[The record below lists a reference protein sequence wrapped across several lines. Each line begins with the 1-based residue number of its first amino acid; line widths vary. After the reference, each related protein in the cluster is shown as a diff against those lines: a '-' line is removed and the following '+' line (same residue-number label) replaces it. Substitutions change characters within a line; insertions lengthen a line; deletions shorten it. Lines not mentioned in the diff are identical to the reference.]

1 MAASGKTYKLE
12 QETQDKL
19 QSICEETGLTWDA
32 TFRTLA
38 DLYAQQKAAEAL
50 PGRKTEITEV
60 QSLLKRL
67 SEAFTHSWEINAD
80 TDERIRMEYSQR
92 MATQEEAIN
101 SLNEKT
107 AAAEAAAKMAK
118 DDLGV
123 ANKEL
128 ESLRK
133 QNVDLQT
140 ELDRTQSAATEAAK
154 ASAEALADK
163 VKLNEY
169 MQQQM
174 AGMKEKVDSV
184 AELESQISAMKE
196 ELSTAADKRK
206 SLSDDLERA
215 NREIEDL
222 KAKLDEQKDK
232 MTELKGRY
240 DERMDLAAQ
249 KAANDLRDAVLKER
263 EASAAKLDALREKY
277 ASEILHTE
285 NNQDKE

>member
-19 QSICEETGLTWDA
+19 QRICEETGLTWDA

-80 TDERIRMEYSQR
+80 TDERIKMEYSQR
-92 MATQEEAIN
+92 MTTQEEAIK

-107 AAAEAAAKMAK
+107 AAAEAAANVAK
-118 DDLGV
+118 NDLSA

-128 ESLRK
+128 ESLQK
-133 QNVDLQT
+133 QNIGLQT
-140 ELDRTQSAATEAAK
+140 ELDKTKSAAAAAAK

-163 VKLNEY
+163 DKLNEY

-184 AELESQISAMKE
+184 AELESQISAMKG
-196 ELSTAADKRK
+196 ELSKAADKEK
-206 SLSDDLERA
+206 SLSDDLDRA
-215 NREIEDL
+215 NREIADL
-222 KAKLDEQKDK
+222 RAKLVEQKDK

-240 DERMDLAAQ
+240 DERMELAAQ

-263 EASAAKLDALREKY
+263 EASAEKLDTLREKY
-277 ASEILHTE
+277 ASELLHTE
-285 NNQDKE
+285 KQDKE

>member
-19 QSICEETGLTWDA
+19 QRICEETGLTWDA

-80 TDERIRMEYSQR
+80 TDERIKMEYSQR
-92 MATQEEAIN
+92 MTTQEEAIK

-107 AAAEAAAKMAK
+107 AAAEAAANVAK
-118 DDLGV
+118 NDLSA

-128 ESLRK
+128 ESLQK
-133 QNVDLQT
+133 QNIGLQT
-140 ELDRTQSAATEAAK
+140 ELDKTKSAAAAAAK

-163 VKLNEY
+163 DKLNEY

-184 AELESQISAMKE
+184 AELESQISAMKG
-196 ELSTAADKRK
+196 ELSKAADKEK
-206 SLSDDLERA
+206 SLSDDLDRA
-215 NREIEDL
+215 NREIADL
-222 KAKLDEQKDK
+222 RAKLVEQKDK

-240 DERMDLAAQ
+240 DERMELAAQ

-263 EASAAKLDALREKY
+263 EASAEKLDTLREKY
-277 ASEILHTE
+277 ASERLQTE
-285 NNQDKE
+285 KQDKE